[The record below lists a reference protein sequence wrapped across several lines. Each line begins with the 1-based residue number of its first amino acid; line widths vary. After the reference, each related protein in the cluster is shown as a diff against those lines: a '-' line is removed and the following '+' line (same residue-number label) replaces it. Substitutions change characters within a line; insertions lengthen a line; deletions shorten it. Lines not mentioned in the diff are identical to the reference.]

1 MTLYGSEKW
10 IFEESVVRRWAYR
23 LLGEVHVPGRLRS
36 YHILRTLRS
45 LGLLNR
51 SVRMLDAGSGR
62 GDLALHLARRCPHW
76 QILGVDAD
84 ELKVARSNELARRAG
99 LENLHFETALL
110 EDLVFRD
117 EFDLIVSADVLEHI
131 ADDQRVIANL
141 CRALRPGGYLV
152 ITSPSV
158 PQRAHLPLVRWR
170 EKRIGFDPAQYGH
183 VRQGYGP
190 TDLAEKLDRAG
201 ARMIQSRFTFGFFG
215 TLAFDLFFVI
225 GDNRPNPVVFGL
237 MFPALMALAAADL
250 YFPTRSGSAILAVA
264 QRPAM
269 AVEERAA

>member
-1 MTLYGSEKW
+1 MSLYGSEKW
-10 IFEESVVRRWAYR
+10 IFEESILRRWAYR
-23 LLGEVHVPGRLRS
+23 FLGEVHVPGRLRS
-36 YHILRTLRS
+36 YHLLRALRS
-45 LGLLNR
+45 LGLFER
-51 SVRMLDAGSGR
+51 PIRMLDAGSGR

-76 QILGVDAD
+76 QIVGVDAD
-84 ELKVARSNELARRAG
+84 ELKIARSNELARRAG
-99 LENLHFETALL
+99 LENLQFETALL
-110 EDLVFRD
+110 ENLSYRE

-131 ADDQRVIANL
+131 RDDERVIANFS
-141 CRALRPGGYLV
+141 RALRPRGYIV

-190 TDLAEKLDRAG
+190 ADLAEKFEAAG
-201 ARMIQSRFTFGFFG
+201 VRMIQSRFTFGFFG

-225 GDNRPNPVVFGL
+225 GDNRPHPVVFGL

-250 YFPTRSGSAILAVA
+250 FLPTETGSAILAVA
-264 QRPAM
+264 QRPAL
-269 AVEERAA
+269 VGEERAA